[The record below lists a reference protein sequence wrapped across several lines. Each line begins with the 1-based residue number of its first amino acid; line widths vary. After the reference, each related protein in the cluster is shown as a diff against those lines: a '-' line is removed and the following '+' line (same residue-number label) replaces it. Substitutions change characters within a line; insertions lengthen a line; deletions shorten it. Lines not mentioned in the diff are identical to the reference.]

1 MSGREQKIK
10 LHQTF
15 ILSSTCAHNNCLI
28 YFSLTGLYYS
38 VWKIIPTKEDA
49 YITVI
54 FMLVLAEEGARIPP
68 PEGDKAISIIQ
79 PYSGTGA
86 LPGWGR
92 GATSMWKHGCLRYQL
107 KKKFSL
113 AHGELFSISEPKSES
128 DNVDCMCVLIV

>member
-68 PEGDKAISIIQ
+68 PEGDKAISIIE
-79 PYSGTGA
+79 PYSGTGV

-92 GATSMWKHGCLRYQL
+92 GATPDVEAWMSLISTEKEVFTGTWRVVQYQ
-107 KKKFSL
+107 
-113 AHGELFSISEPKSES
+113 
-128 DNVDCMCVLIV
+128 